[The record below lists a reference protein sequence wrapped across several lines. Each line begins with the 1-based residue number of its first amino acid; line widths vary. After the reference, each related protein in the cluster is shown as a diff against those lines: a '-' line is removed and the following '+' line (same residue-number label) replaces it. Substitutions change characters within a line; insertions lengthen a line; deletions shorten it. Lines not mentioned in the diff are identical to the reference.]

1 MDEITDSIVKRNC
14 VKTINVLLSSMNCI
28 SPEINSLNDLTDG
41 SVLAE
46 LIDNFEL
53 VFSQTGKW
61 YDNYSYINNWL
72 DKHGFVLPNGT
83 ESVKK
88 MLKSGNQ
95 NDLIMICY
103 VIATIFI
110 KNYDD
115 LSKKI
120 ERFRMLIDMNSLIG
134 INCYLKWK
142 LLEDELIIKRN
153 EVIRLQKRVKKL
165 KKLKHDFNT
174 VNAKQQQHKTVVE
187 NMKNSINNSSNSVDD
202 IQKIRLDKLI
212 ADLVIEKLNEK
223 KVKTQDLN
231 LT

>member
-1 MDEITDSIVKRNC
+1 MDEITDSIVKHNC
-14 VKTINVLLSSMNCI
+14 VKMINELLSSINCI

-83 ESVKK
+83 ESVKQ

-95 NDLIMICY
+95 NDLIMMCY
-103 VIATIFI
+103 VIATIFM

-115 LSKKI
+115 LNKKI
-120 ERFRMLIDMNSLIG
+120 GKFRMLIDMNSLIG

-142 LLEDELIIKRN
+142 LLEDKLIIKRN
-153 EVIRLQKRVKKL
+153 EVIRLKKLVKKL
-165 KKLKHDFNT
+165 KKLKHDLNV
-174 VNAKQQQHKTVVE
+174 VNVEQQQQHKAVVE
-187 NMKNSINNSSNSVDD
+187 NMENSINNSSNSVDD

-212 ADLVIEKLNEK
+212 TDLVIEKLNEK
-223 KVKTQDLN
+223 KVKT
-231 LT
+231 